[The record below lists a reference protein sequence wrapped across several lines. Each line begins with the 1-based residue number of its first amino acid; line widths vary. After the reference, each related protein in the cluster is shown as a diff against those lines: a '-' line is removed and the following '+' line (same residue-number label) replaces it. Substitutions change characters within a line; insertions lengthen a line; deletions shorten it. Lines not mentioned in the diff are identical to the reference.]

1 MELRMATSAD
11 AGELCAL
18 RMDYLEELH
27 GPLRPQDSA
36 ALRQS
41 LPDYFERH
49 LREDLC
55 ACLCECEG
63 RAAAMALLQTQE
75 RPPNLHAPSGRCG
88 RIISV
93 YTVPRFRRMGLAG
106 RVVGRLVDHARKMEL
121 HYLELEATTAG
132 RKVYERLGFRAVE
145 PDDTPME
152 LEL

>member
-1 MELRMATSAD
+1 MCIRDS

-41 LPDYFERH
+41 LPDYFERP
-49 LREDLC
+49 LGEDLC

-88 RIISV
+88 RIIIV
-93 YTVPRFRRMGLAG
+93 YTVPRFLRMGLVG
-106 RVVGRLVDHARKMEL
+106 RVVGLSLIHI
-121 HYLELEATTAG
+121 
-132 RKVYERLGFRAVE
+132 FW
-145 PDDTPME
+145 
-152 LEL
+152 